1 MLKVGL
7 IGYGAAGSAFHAPL
21 IRSVPRLELAAIS
34 TSRRDAAALGILVVP
49 EPSAIL
55 TDPNLD
61 LVVIASPNDS
71 HFCLAEAALRAGKH
85 VVVDKP
91 LTVTA
96 DEADALIALAKE
108 RSRVLTV
115 FHNRRWDGDFLTV
128 QQLIGDGRSGPLGEV
143 MLYEARWDRFRPAIK
158 TGWRETSMGGGGLL
172 ADLGPHLIDQVLLLF
187 GPPDTVSADI
197 AVQRGGAKVDD
208 YFELTLHYGQA
219 RALLSASNLVAAARP
234 RFAVHRTR
242 GSFVKHGLDPQEAAL
257 KLGVSPR
264 APDFGE
270 EPPEAYGFLTPGE
283 DRLGECP
290 PRLATIAPSM
300 KAWRARFW
308 TALRFR
314 LMPPTPAMGSAS
326 SPLAGRAHARVD
338 A

>member
-1 MLKVGL
+1 MHG
-7 IGYGAAGSAFHAPL
+7 
-21 IRSVPRLELAAIS
+21 
-34 TSRRDAAALGILVVP
+34 
-49 EPSAIL
+49 
-55 TDPNLD
+55 
-61 LVVIASPNDS
+61 
-71 HFCLAEAALRAGKH
+71 
-85 VVVDKP
+85 
-91 LTVTA
+91 
-96 DEADALIALAKE
+96 
-108 RSRVLTV
+108 
-115 FHNRRWDGDFLTV
+115 
-128 QQLIGDGRSGPLGEV
+128 
-143 MLYEARWDRFRPAIK
+143 
-158 TGWRETSMGGGGLL
+158 
-172 ADLGPHLIDQVLLLF
+172 
-187 GPPDTVSADI
+187 
-197 AVQRGGAKVDD
+197 
-208 YFELTLHYGQA
+208 
-219 RALLSASNLVAAARP
+219 
-234 RFAVHRTR
+234 TR

>member
-71 HFCLAEAALRAGKH
+71 HFRLAEAALRAGKH

-115 FHNRRWDGDFLTV
+115 FHNRRWDGDFLPV

-172 ADLGPHLIDQVLLLF
+172 ADLGPHLIDKVLLLF

-234 RFAVHRTR
+234 RLRCTAQ
-242 GSFVKHGLDPQEAAL
+242 GAA
-257 KLGVSPR
+257 S
-264 APDFGE
+264 
-270 EPPEAYGFLTPGE
+270 
-283 DRLGECP
+283 
-290 PRLATIAPSM
+290 
-300 KAWRARFW
+300 
-308 TALRFR
+308 
-314 LMPPTPAMGSAS
+314 
-326 SPLAGRAHARVD
+326 
-338 A
+338 